1 MNPDQDHM
9 SAEAK
14 KQILAVVLNTGDIN
28 IDDAKNNYINQLN
41 TLINVL
47 NDLNRTDDNGTQIS
61 DAKYLRAI
69 KSAIARYTPKFQLFD
84 YESALGELQQQ
95 NILITKKELSKFI
108 NLK

>member
-1 MNPDQDHM
+1 MNTDQHM
-9 SAEAK
+9 SIDTK

-47 NDLNRTDDNGTQIS
+47 NDLNRQNMT

-69 KSAIARYTPKFQLFD
+69 KGAIARYTPKFQLFD
-84 YESALGELQQQ
+84 YESALEELQHQ